1 MVQSTAKEGI
11 AMQTRTYSPVR
22 RFALPLLG
30 LFLTALPA
38 LGESLT
44 YTFTTVDFP
53 NGGTTLYGLN
63 NVGQIVG
70 SSNESFGC
78 CTLAILDSGGSVT
91 DVSLGFDQNW
101 AAGINN
107 SGSF

>member
-53 NGGTTLYGLN
+53 NGGSTLYGLN
-63 NVGQIVG
+63 NAGLIVG
-70 SSNESFGC
+70 SSKCEFWLLYTRHPRLGRQRYRCLARLRPKLGC
-78 CTLAILDSGGSVT
+78 R
-91 DVSLGFDQNW
+91 DQ
-101 AAGINN
+101 
-107 SGSF
+107 